1 MSSDID
7 PLSAML
13 NSPSSSSASAAD
25 AWKKSATT
33 VNGGQAETLSAV
45 DFSKVKLKEAKKKEV
60 APVVDEVINVDPS
73 NVDNKDRFGLGVDLF
88 GNLNKSV
95 TKKGD
100 LFDEIETGV
109 DSNNVFVKA
118 REDAAEA
125 AKNDLFQGM
134 KPKTG
139 INNTKEEMR
148 VVYEEED
155 DKLSDLKV
163 AALLEEET
171 LDFDMFGKATGKLR
185 KGHEERA
192 ELKKGTAG
200 ISSVKTEDF
209 DIANSKLTDDY
220 LASMKMATTGKDL
233 STRQV
238 ASSISDTGYK
248 QPTNPTKASADAA
261 AALDLNSLDLNSYI
275 SQQSEAP
282 KGGLFD

>member
-1 MSSDID
+1 
-7 PLSAML
+7 ML
-13 NSPSSSSASAAD
+13 NSPSSSSSSTAD

-33 VNGGQAETLSAV
+33 VSGGQAEALSAV
-45 DFSKVKLKEAKKKEV
+45 DISKVKLKEAKKKEV
-60 APVVDEVINVDPS
+60 APVVDEEINVDPS

-88 GNLNKSV
+88 GNLNKPV

-100 LFDEIETGV
+100 LFDDIETDV

-118 REDAAEA
+118 RQDAAEV

-148 VVYEEED
+148 VAYEVED
-155 DKLSDLKV
+155 DKLCDLKV
-163 AALLEEET
+163 AGLLEEET
-171 LDFDMFGKATGKLR
+171 LDFDMFGKASGKLR

-209 DIANSKLTDDY
+209 EITNSKLTDDY
-220 LASMKMATTGKDL
+220 IASMNKATTGKDL

-248 QPTNPTKASADAA
+248 QPTNATKASADAT